1 MKILNQVPKSGLT
14 TLVGKESA
22 YMMEMNEVMIMEDDA
37 KEVFEESYEVSAND
51 VVVLDGV
58 KAYLKSIGNHPRLSF
73 DQEKE
78 LSVKALAG
86 DRNAVNTLVECNLLL
101 VVSVAKKYYGCGLP
115 LLDLIQEGNL
125 GLIKAAEKY
134 DGTKGFRF
142 STYATYW
149 IRQAISRALGD
160 QSRTIRIPAN
170 MVELLSK
177 VKKATAELTQ
187 KLGRVPTDKEI
198 AKHMDIELDK
208 VQTVM
213 DLAQA
218 TTSLDTPVDDEG
230 ETSMG
235 DLIADN
241 SIENPVAAMI
251 REANSQIIAAVFE
264 TLGQREG
271 DILKMRFGIGY
282 EKAMTL
288 EEVGNHYGLSKER
301 IRQLENK
308 AIRKLRNPVRAKM
321 LREAM
326 A

>member
-1 MKILNQVPKSGLT
+1 MS
-14 TLVGKESA
+14 E
-22 YMMEMNEVMIMEDDA
+22 EVLIMEDEA
-37 KEVFEESYEVSAND
+37 QEALNEEHAYD
-51 VVVLDGV
+51 DTVVLDGV
-58 KAYLKSIGNHPRLSF
+58 KAYLKSIGNHPRLSL
-73 DQEKE
+73 DQEQK
-78 LSVKALAG
+78 LSVRALQG
-86 DRNAVNTLVECNLLL
+86 DQAAVNELVECNLLL

-177 VKKATAELTQ
+177 VKKASTELTQ
-187 KLGRVPTDKEI
+187 ILNRQPTDEEI
-198 AKHMDIELDK
+198 AKHIGADLDK

-213 DLAQA
+213 DITQA
-218 TTSLDTPVDDEG
+218 ISSLDVAIDDDG

-241 SIENPVAAMI
+241 HAENPFNNLVKEANRQI
-251 REANSQIIAAVFE
+251 IESVFDTLSNREAEV
-264 TLGQREG
+264 LR
-271 DILKMRFGIGY
+271 LRFGIGAD
-282 EKAMTL
+282 KPMTL
-288 EEVGNHYGLSKER
+288 EEVGTHFGVTRER
-301 IRQLENK
+301 IRQIENK
-308 AIRKLRNPVRAKM
+308 AIRKLRHPLRARALK
-321 LREAM
+321 EAM
-326 A
+326 V

>member
-1 MKILNQVPKSGLT
+1 
-14 TLVGKESA
+14 
-22 YMMEMNEVMIMEDDA
+22 MEQNEVMIMEEDA
-37 KEVFEESYEVSAND
+37 REMNESYDYDTS
-51 VVVLDGV
+51 VVLDGV

-86 DRNAVNTLVECNLLL
+86 DRDAVNTLVECNLLL

-134 DGTKGFRF
+134 DGSKGFRF

-187 KLGRVPTDKEI
+187 KLGRAPSDKEI
-198 AKHMDIELDK
+198 AAHMNIELDK

-230 ETSMG
+230 ETCMG
-235 DLIADN
+235 DLIADHGA
-241 SIENPVAAMI
+241 ENPMANII
-251 REANSQIIAAVFE
+251 REANSQIIAAVFD
-264 TLGQREG
+264 TLGTREAE
-271 DILKMRFGIGY
+271 ILKMRFGINA

-288 EEVGNHYGLSKER
+288 EEVGDHYGLSKER
-301 IRQLENK
+301 IRQIENK

>member
-1 MKILNQVPKSGLT
+1 M
-14 TLVGKESA
+14 
-22 YMMEMNEVMIMEDDA
+22 MMENEVIIMEDEA
-37 KEVFEESYEVSAND
+37 RELNEEYEVTASENNS

-58 KAYLKSIGNHPRLSF
+58 KAYLKSIGNHPRLTF
-73 DQEKE
+73 EQEKD

-86 DRNAVNTLVECNLLL
+86 DRNAVNTLVECNLLF

-134 DGTKGFRF
+134 DGSKGFRF

-149 IRQAISRALGD
+149 IRQSISRALGD

-187 KLGRVPTDKEI
+187 KFGRTPSDKEI
-198 AKHMDIELDK
+198 AAHLGVELDK

-213 DLAQA
+213 DMAQA
-218 TTSLDTPVDDEG
+218 TTSLDTPIDDEG

-235 DLIADN
+235 DLIADHTA
-241 SIENPVAAMI
+241 ENPIANMI
-251 REANSQIIAAVFE
+251 KEANSQIIASVFD
-264 TLGQREG
+264 TLAPREAE
-271 DILKMRFGIGY
+271 ILRMRFGINAM
-282 EKAMTL
+282 KAMTL
-288 EEVGNHYGLSKER
+288 EEVGQHYGLTRER
-301 IRQLENK
+301 IRQIENK

-326 A
+326 M